1 MALLADGYET
11 TAHQVT
17 NVVYTLLT
25 HDKQLRQL
33 KGPPGAAAGLGRGN
47 AAVHGVRQRP
57 RPRIATADVKLGE
70 VVARA
75 GEPVLYSRSSANR
88 DERVFPRAGELDIT
102 RDPNPTRRL
111 RLRAPPLP
119 GRRAGADGAPGGAR
133 HHLVPAPYRSTR
145 ERADLASR
153 DHDTRPGRVSGH
165 LLKAPPATARAAVPQ
180 QPASDSA
187 CVALPV
193 SPPAYSARAMV

>member
-1 MALLADGYET
+1 MRPLRTRSPTWCTRCSPTTSSSASSKARPELLPDSGEEMLRFMVFGSALD
-11 TAHQVT
+11 
-17 NVVYTLLT
+17 
-25 HDKQLRQL
+25 
-33 KGPPGAAAGLGRGN
+33 
-47 AAVHGVRQRP
+47 
-57 RPRIATADVKLGE
+57 PRIATADVKLGE